1 MLIPSPT
8 GLIERPL
15 IDIHNG
21 IIRRNHTPLRVVLE
35 KDLIQIGYIDITPQA
50 AYYIM
55 QEWTKRFEKPLYP
68 VVLQP

>member
-1 MLIPSPT
+1 M
-8 GLIERPL
+8 
-15 IDIHNG
+15 
-21 IIRRNHTPLRVVLE
+21 RVVLE